1 MTQMAADIEQFR
13 LPRFR
18 EIPDVGLYLDQTV
31 KYINRF
37 LSPLGME
44 ITASMISN
52 YVKKGYIPSPLRK
65 QYNAEQI
72 ARLFFL
78 SIAKQVISMENIA
91 RLFTMQKKTYQNDIA
106 YNYFCTELENTLAF
120 TFELTDHIQDTAT
133 TDTPAQ
139 RLLRSAIV
147 AVAHTIYLND
157 QLEKISI
164 TEQ

>member
-1 MTQMAADIEQFR
+1 MTVDIGQFR

-18 EIPDVGLYLDQTV
+18 EIPDIGLHLDQTV

-37 LSPLGME
+37 LLPLGME

-52 YVKKGYIPSPLRK
+52 YVKKGYISSPLRK

-72 ARLFFL
+72 ARLFFI
-78 SIAKQVISMENIA
+78 SIAKQVISMENIT
-91 RLFTMQKKTYQNDIA
+91 RLFSMQKKTYQNDVA
-106 YNYFCTELENTLAF
+106 YDYFCTELENTLAF
-120 TFELTDHIQDTAT
+120 TFEITDHIDESAT

-147 AVAHTIYLND
+147 AVAHVIYLND
-157 QLEKISI
+157 QLEKIS
-164 TEQ
+164 TMEK